1 MDMHV
6 RDLMMGL
13 VTSVLAA
20 GLSTSPLSAQANRD
34 MPSGTDSVLVTDESR
49 ALIAADAARASV
61 LTTRQPVALRSV
73 RVHRDSTER
82 GLPTPSPR
90 TERGS
95 DLALMGVGGAAVVVG
110 LLVGGDAGAAVAI
123 GGGVVGLI
131 GLYRYLQ

>member
-6 RDLMMGL
+6 RHLMTGL
-13 VTSVLAA
+13 VASLLAA
-20 GLSTSPLSAQANRD
+20 GLPASPLSAQANRD
-34 MPSGTDSVLVTDESR
+34 MPSGTDSALVSNESR
-49 ALIAADAARASV
+49 TLIEADAARASV

-82 GLPTPSPR
+82 GLPMPSPR

-123 GGGVVGLI
+123 GGGAVGLI
-131 GLYRYLQ
+131 GLYRYLR

>member
-1 MDMHV
+1 
-6 RDLMMGL
+6 MG
-13 VTSVLAA
+13 
-20 GLSTSPLSAQANRD
+20 PSAR
-34 MPSGTDSVLVTDESR
+34 
-49 ALIAADAARASV
+49 
-61 LTTRQPVALRSV
+61 
-73 RVHRDSTER
+73 
-82 GLPTPSPR
+82 PSPR